1 MVPAV
6 VCGVLVWLG
15 LYLRDVRV
23 RALIP
28 VRQPA

>member
-1 MVPAV
+1 VL
-6 VCGVLVWLG
+6 GVMSWAG

-28 VRQPA
+28 FRR